1 MLRYAAFARPKDII
15 NTPGVPRAPAGELSP
30 NRSFDEVR

>member
-1 MLRYAAFARPKDII
+1 MLRNPAFVRPKDII
-15 NTPGVPRAPAGELSP
+15 NTTGVPHAPAGELSP